1 MANELEN
8 NYLAAAIDALNKV
21 VTSDVSPRLA
31 SKIVRFRQILS
42 NYAATNGKGKGTQT
56 AIDFEANANA
66 AAAEIANNA
75 AANAEGAK
83 DANGNEIADT
93 YTV

>member
-1 MANELEN
+1 MENELEN

-42 NYAATNGKGKGTQT
+42 NYATTNGKVKGTQT
-56 AIDFEANANA
+56 SINFEENANA
-66 AAAEIANNA
+66 AAAEYANTA
-75 AANAEGAK
+75 AANAE
-83 DANGNEIADT
+83 NTVQNE
-93 YTV
+93 

>member
-1 MANELEN
+1 MENELET

-21 VTSDVSPRLA
+21 VTSDVTPRLA

-42 NYAATNGKGKGTQT
+42 NYAVTNGKGKGTQT

-75 AANAEGAK
+75 AANAEN
-83 DANGNEIADT
+83 ANTAQNE
-93 YTV
+93 

>member
-1 MANELEN
+1 MVNELEN
-8 NYLAAAIDALNKV
+8 NYLTAAIDALNKV

-56 AIDFEANANA
+56 AIEFEENANA

-75 AANAEGAK
+75 AENAEGANT
-83 DANGNEIADT
+83 AQNE
-93 YTV
+93 

>member
-1 MANELEN
+1 MVNELEN

-31 SKIVRFRQILS
+31 SKIVRFRQILA

-56 AIDFEANANA
+56 AIEFEENAN

-75 AANAEGAK
+75 AENAENTAQN
-83 DANGNEIADT
+83 D
-93 YTV
+93 